1 METTNKRQLL
11 PTRYSMEEVNPT
23 MKVLVTGASGLLGK
37 KVIKELLDKDYNVV
51 ALYNR
56 NQIPFNHDK
65 LIKIQLDLSNKVYLE
80 DLILKKKPDIIIHL
94 AAYTNV
100 DGCEINKDKAWSIN
114 VEATRSIVRAARVV
128 KAHIIY
134 ISTDYVFDGE
144 KGLYKETDTP
154 NPINY
159 YGLTKLIGEEII
171 RSSDLLYTIIRPSAI
186 YGIGGSKKSF
196 AEFVAEKLSR
206 GEKIY
211 ALIDQYVSPTLNT
224 LLAKAIAEVVEMKPM
239 GTLHIAGERKNRY
252 EFAVKLAKAL
262 DLPIDLIEKAS
273 IKEMKKWV
281 AKRPRDSSLD
291 TTKARNIL
299 KTRFYDTKLA
309 IELFTQE
316 WSSISSNHR

>member
-1 METTNKRQLL
+1 
-11 PTRYSMEEVNPT
+11 

-37 KVIKELLDKDYNVV
+37 KVIKELLDRNHTIV

-80 DLILKKKPDIIIHL
+80 DLILKKKPDMIIHL

-100 DGCEINKDKAWSIN
+100 DECEINKDKAWSIN

-134 ISTDYVFDGE
+134 VSTDYVFDGE
-144 KGLYKETDTP
+144 KGLYKETDPP

-196 AEFVAEKLSR
+196 AEFVVEKLSR
-206 GEKIY
+206 REKIY

-239 GTLHIAGERKNRY
+239 GTFHIAGERMNRY

-262 DLPIDLIEKAS
+262 DLPVDLIEKAS
-273 IKEMKKWV
+273 IEDMKKWI

-291 TTKARNIL
+291 TGRARNIL
-299 KTRFYDTKLA
+299 KTRFYDTELA

-316 WSSISSNHR
+316 WNNRVTRSNR